1 MTLVIGLTGGIASG
15 KSTVSSLLK
24 ELGFP
29 IVDADVI
36 AKEAV
41 DQGKPAYS
49 KIAEVF
55 GHRVLQPDGAID
67 RAQLGSEIFAD
78 PEKRKMLNEIVHPEV
93 RKEMIRQRD
102 ESIQQGSKAVILD
115 IPLLFESKLTHFA
128 DKSLLVYVTPETQ
141 LERLMKRNGY
151 TQKEAQQRI
160 DSQMPLDEKKS
171 LADEVLD
178 NNGTREETEI
188 QLLGILRKWKISE

>member
-49 KIAEVF
+49 RIAEVF
-55 GHRVLQPDGAID
+55 GHRVLQDDGAID
-67 RAQLGSEIFAD
+67 RAKLGSEIFAD

-102 ESIQQGSKAVILD
+102 EYIQQGSKAVILD
-115 IPLLFESKLTHFA
+115 IPLLFESRLAHFA

-151 TQKEAQQRI
+151 AQKEAQQRI
-160 DSQMPLDEKKS
+160 DSQMPLDEKKL

-178 NNGTREETEI
+178 NNGTREETEV